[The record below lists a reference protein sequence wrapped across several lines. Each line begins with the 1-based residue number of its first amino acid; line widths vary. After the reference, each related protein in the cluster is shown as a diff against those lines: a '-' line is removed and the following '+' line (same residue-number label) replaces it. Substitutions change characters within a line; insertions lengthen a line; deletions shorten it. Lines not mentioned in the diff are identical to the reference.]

1 MFSIFEIIGWDTM
14 GQTLFQKIIS
24 NVTGI
29 EEPEE
34 GSIVFV
40 EPHRILTHDN
50 SAAIMKTFYSMGA
63 KKVWNP
69 EKIFIALD
77 HAVPPPDEKK
87 AANHK
92 TIREFVEEQ
101 HIKHF
106 YDCGIGICHQVLPQ
120 EGHVI
125 PGVVILGSDSH
136 TTSHGAL
143 GAAGIPIGRTEAASI
158 WAIGQTWLKIPESIK
173 LNLDGKLKKNV
184 FAKDVILHIIGDMRS
199 DGASY
204 KSVEF
209 HGKAAKDFS
218 ISERLTLCNMV
229 AEMDGKAGMF
239 PADEVTD
246 NYLRNRAIDAY
257 KKIQPDKD
265 ASYILEKDY
274 NLDQIVP
281 VVSKPHNVDNVSPIS
296 ELPEIEVDVGLLGTC
311 TNGRIDDLEAAAKIL
326 KGKKIKKNVR
336 LLIYPASQ
344 TILLEGIKKGI
355 IQTLI
360 EAGGELAVPGCG
372 PCLGAYGGC
381 LAPGETA
388 ISSANRNFK
397 GRMGCKEDT
406 GIYLSSPATVAAS
419 VIEGKI
425 VEPPKE
431 VYS

>member
-1 MFSIFEIIGWDTM
+1 M
-14 GQTLFQKIIS
+14 GQTLIQKIIS

-29 EEPEE
+29 SNPEE

-50 SAAIMKTFYSMGA
+50 SAAIFKKFTSIGA
-63 KKVWNP
+63 TKVWNP
-69 EKIFIALD
+69 DKIFIALD
-77 HAVPPPDEKK
+77 HAVPPPDEGK
-87 AANHK
+87 ALNHK
-92 TIREFVEEQ
+92 IIREFVNDQ
-101 HIKHF
+101 KIKHF
-106 YDCGIGICHQVLPQ
+106 YDCGIGICHQVLAQ

-125 PGVVILGSDSH
+125 PGVVIFGSDSH

-158 WAIGQTWLKIPESIK
+158 WAIGQTWLKVPESIK
-173 LNLDGKLKKNV
+173 INLEGQFLPNV
-184 FAKDVILHIIGDMRS
+184 FAKDVILQIIGEMRS

-209 HGKAAKDFS
+209 HGQAAEDFT

-239 PADEVTD
+239 PADKVTD
-246 NYLRNRAIDAY
+246 AYLKNRAMDSY
-257 KKIQPDKD
+257 KKVLPDKD
-265 ASYILEKDY
+265 ASYVIEKQFDISE
-274 NLDQIVP
+274 IVP
-281 VVSKPHNVDNVSPIS
+281 VVSQPHNVDNVSAIS
-296 ELPEIEVDVGLLGTC
+296 ELPKIEIDVGLLGTC
-311 TNGRIDDLEAAAKIL
+311 TNGRLDDLTAAAKVL
-326 KGKKIKKNVR
+326 KGKKIKKGVR
-336 LLIYPASQ
+336 LLIYPASRDV
-344 TILLEGIKKGI
+344 LLEGLQTGV

-360 EAGGELAVPGCG
+360 EAGGELNVPACG

-406 GIYLSSPATVAAS
+406 GIYLGSPATVAAS
-419 VIEGKI
+419 VIEGYI
-425 VEPPKE
+425 VKPPKE
-431 VYS
+431 VFK

>member
-1 MFSIFEIIGWDTM
+1 MEVFDV

-29 EEPEE
+29 KNPEV

-50 SAAIMKTFYSMGA
+50 SDAIIKTFHSTGA

-69 EKIFIALD
+69 DKIFIALD
-77 HAVPPPDEKK
+77 HNVPPADEKK
-87 AANHK
+87 ALGHK
-92 TIREFVEEQ
+92 QIRAFVKEQ
-101 HIKHF
+101 GIKHF
-106 YDCGIGICHQVLPQ
+106 YDCGVGICHQVLPQ

-125 PGVVILGSDSH
+125 PGVVIFGSDSH

-158 WAIGQTWLKIPESIK
+158 WAIGKTWLLVPESIK
-173 LNLDGKLKKNV
+173 ILLQGKLTSNV
-184 FAKDVILHIIGDMRS
+184 FAKDVILHIIGKLHS

-209 HGKAAKDFS
+209 HGDLAGKFS

-229 AEMDGKAGMF
+229 AEMDGKTGLF
-239 PADEVTD
+239 PADKITEE
-246 NYLRNRAIDAY
+246 YLKERTNEPY
-257 KKIQPDKD
+257 KKLLPDAE
-265 ASYILEKDY
+265 ASYTEEHEFFGDDLT
-274 NLDQIVP
+274 P
-281 VVSKPHNVDNVSPIS
+281 VVAKPHNVDNISPIS
-296 ELPEIEVDVGLLGTC
+296 ELKETEIDVGLLGTC
-311 TNGRIDDLEAAAKIL
+311 TNGRLDDLTIAAKIL
-326 KGKKIKKNVR
+326 KGKKVKPGVR
-336 LLIYPASQ
+336 LLVYPASQ
-344 TILLEGIKKGI
+344 QILLEAMKTGV
-355 IQTLI
+355 IQTI
-360 EAGGELAVPGCG
+360 VEAGGELAVPACG

-381 LAPGETA
+381 LAPGERA

-406 GIYLSSPATVAAS
+406 EIYLASPATVAAS
-419 VIEGKI
+419 VIVGKI

-431 VYS
+431 VFK